1 MAATCSEC
9 GSPIPDQA
17 PSGLCP
23 FCLLTDFAPRTPA
36 EPDPSRFGPY
46 ILGPELGAGSGGR
59 VYRARDPELG
69 RDISLKIL
77 VTPPGTEAGRRFR
90 AGAEATAQLT
100 HPHIVPIHAVGEHQ
114 GQLYLALQYVEG
126 CNLSQLLA
134 RRPPLSNREAVE
146 LLLPIVDAVQHAHT
160 RGILHRDLKPA
171 NILVDES
178 GTPFLTDFGIAKF
191 LHAPHDITVTS
202 TILGTANYMA
212 PEQALGR
219 NIEVTTVTD
228 VWGLGAILYEL
239 LTGRPPFIGN
249 SFADILRKV
258 AEDEPRPPRQLRES
272 IDLDLETI
280 CLRCLRKRAIERY
293 PSAADLAADLRRW
306 LDGMPVSARRLSRFE
321 QARRWARRHPARA
334 SLLGVSL
341 IAVAAMT
348 AAAFNWNRNREG
360 LQRQILLDAQRR
372 NFNYVVDLQLAN
384 IAWSSGTLA
393 RMADLLDGQKPKPGE
408 PDIRGLEWYLLQSFL
423 DLEPGTR
430 LLQLDSP
437 IVAIAPSPD
446 RTRIVA
452 ITRTHL
458 HLVSVA
464 EPLTAS
470 SIPLPES
477 IDPQAVDVAADGRIA
492 IASQT
497 GSWVLSSPTSKPVLV
512 DTNPANCVVFDPTGT
527 TLASGQRPRTENDAP
542 MTLLLRS
549 LADGRAAGGLRNAG
563 LAFRWRPGRPELD
576 IALTDRGAGLWNPT
590 NSQYTQT
597 VPATEAPSSFATW
610 SDSGRFLA
618 RVDAVGTVS
627 VTDITQLSNSP
638 VARLPGHSFRGIS
651 IVFSPSDSR
660 CAIAGGQDAIAVY
673 DTTTWT
679 VRHRLRGHRSDVTS
693 LTFPT
698 DDTVVSSGRDG
709 SLRLWTLEP
718 ASHTPG
724 LTILNKMTYYA
735 GRTLFSPD
743 ARWLALPIE
752 WHTNRDASTLV
763 HVTGKSPA
771 IPVPGLVAG
780 FLDRSRYLAWDRSTQ
795 RWTVGSLDSPGSYSV
810 PRPVRHPET
819 YQALLSRDAST
830 LALREYSDHVV
841 VIRMSDASI
850 LGRSESPAS
859 TFSLSADGKVVGLV
873 HSNSITRW
881 EPLSRVT
888 RSIPYQAEEVALSPD
903 GTALAAAGK
912 DQRVLLLASPQST
925 PEFLIGHGAPVQ
937 SVAFSDDGRTLF
949 SASQDGAIRAWQ
961 MATRRELMTWQHPQ
975 AASWLAVAPGNA
987 GLLIGTQVPS
997 HQTEGSYWFWPA
1009 AGTNSESLRTWV
1021 PAGQESGPLPSWLQP
1036 PHPKAQATADIGQGV
1051 EVGGK

>member
-1 MAATCSEC
+1 MPATCTEC

-23 FCLLTDFAPRTPA
+23 FCLLTCLVPSTQ
-36 EPDPSRFGPY
+36 PDPDRSTFGPY
-46 ILGPELGAGSGGR
+46 VLGPELGEGSGGR

-90 AGAEATAQLT
+90 AGAEATAQLS
-100 HPHIVPIHAVGEHQ
+100 HPHIVPIHSVGEHQ
-114 GQLYLALQYVEG
+114 GQLYLALQYIEG
-126 CNLSQLLA
+126 CNLAQLLE
-134 RRPPLSNREAVE
+134 RRPPLSNREAAE
-146 LLLPIVDAVQHAHT
+146 LLLPIVDAVHHAHS

-178 GTPFLTDFGIAKF
+178 GTPYLTDFGIAKF
-191 LHAPHDITVTS
+191 LHSPHDITVTS

-228 VWGLGAILYEL
+228 VYGLGAILFEL
-239 LTGRPPFIGN
+239 LTGRPPFVGN

-272 IDLDLETI
+272 VDLDLETI
-280 CLRCLRKRAIERY
+280 CLRCLRKRSIERY

-306 LDGMPVSARRLSRFE
+306 LDGMPVSARRLSRLE
-321 QARRWARRHPARA
+321 QSRRWARRHPARA

-341 IAVAAMT
+341 IAVAALT

-372 NFNYVVDLQLAN
+372 NFNYVVDLQLAHS
-384 IAWSSGTLA
+384 AWKSGTLA
-393 RMADLLDGQKPKPGE
+393 RMAELLDGQRPARAQ
-408 PDIRGLEWYLLQSFL
+408 PDLRGLEWYLLQSFL
-423 DLEPGTR
+423 DLEPGSR

-446 RTRIVA
+446 RTRIAAV
-452 ITRTHL
+452 TRTHL
-458 HLVSVA
+458 HFVSVA

-470 SIPLPES
+470 SVPLPES

-492 IASQT
+492 IASPL

-527 TLASGQRPRTENDAP
+527 TLASGQRPRTEKEPP
-542 MTLLLRS
+542 MILRLRS
-549 LADGRAAGGLRNAG
+549 LADGRGAGHLEEAG
-563 LAFRWRPGRPELD
+563 LAFRWEHGQPSLR
-576 IALTDRGAGLWNPT
+576 IALTDRGAGLWDPT
-590 NSQYTQT
+590 SSSYTQT
-597 VPATEAPSSFATW
+597 MPASGSLSLHATW
-610 SDSGRFLA
+610 SSSGRFLA
-618 RVDAVGTVS
+618 RVDTAGTVS
-627 VTDITQLSNSP
+627 IEDSTQPSTQP
-638 VARLPGHSFRGIS
+638 RAHLPGHSFRGIS
-651 IVFSPSDSR
+651 IAFSPSDSR
-660 CAIAGGQDAIAVY
+660 CAIAGGQDAIAIY

-679 VRHRLRGHRSDVTS
+679 VQHRLRGHRSDVTC

-698 DDTVVSSGRDG
+698 DDTLVSAGRDG
-709 SLRLWTLEP
+709 FLMHWTLP
-718 ASHTPG
+718 PPSQTPG
-724 LTILNKMTYYA
+724 LTIRNRMTYYA

-743 ARWLALPIE
+743 ASWLALPLE
-752 WHTNRDASTLV
+752 WHTNRDVSTVV
-763 HVTGKSPA
+763 HVTGKFPP
-771 IPVPGLVAG
+771 IQVPGLVVG

-795 RWTVGSLDSPGSYSV
+795 RWTVRSVDSPGAYSV
-810 PRPVRHPET
+810 ERPAPHPKA

-830 LALREYSDHVV
+830 LALRDYSDHVV
-841 VIRMSDASI
+841 LIRMSDGTV
-850 LGRSESPAS
+850 LGRSELAVD
-859 TFSLSADGKVVGLV
+859 TFSLSFDGRVVGLV

-881 EPLSRVT
+881 EPLSHVT
-888 RSIPYQAEEVALSPD
+888 RAIQYNAEEVAVSPD

-912 DQRVLLLASPQST
+912 DQRVLLLASPDAS
-925 PEFLIGHGAPVQ
+925 PEFLLGHGAPVQ
-937 SVAFSDDGRTLF
+937 SVAFSEDARTLF
-949 SASQDGAIRAWQ
+949 SGSQDGAIRAWQ
-961 MATRRELMTWQHPQ
+961 MATRRELMTWDHPQ
-975 AASWLAVAPGNA
+975 AVSWLAVAPGNA
-987 GLLIGTQVPS
+987 GLVVGTQVRPGEA
-997 HQTEGSYWFWPA
+997 EGSFWFWPA
-1009 AGTNSESLRTWV
+1009 AGNRSEPSNSEEF
-1021 PAGQESGPLPSWLQP
+1021 APLPPWLQP
-1036 PHPKAQATADIGQGV
+1036 PHPNAQATAETGRGV